1 MECHGKPQLWKFAV
15 ASCRI
20 RQTGLQNW
28 GKICHGKLWL
38 LPITESNNFSYTKAA
53 VQEVTFINSR

>member
-1 MECHGKPQLWKFAV
+1 MECHGKPQLWKF
-15 ASCRI
+15 SSW
-20 RQTGLQNW
+20 QTGLQNW
-28 GKICHGKLWL
+28 GKTCHGKLWL